1 MASATVNQRF
11 IRLLHRKLLFCSRQL
26 LFNYVLAILRDY
38 KMDFKQ
44 YKLNHKDM
52 DRNVKQR
59 TSSGMILFHKYDIN
73 TIH

>member
-1 MASATVNQRF
+1 MKGYWLTNYDNEVPRPCDV
-11 IRLLHRKLLFCSRQL
+11 IIEKVY
-26 LFNYVLAILRDY
+26 YVLAILRDY

-59 TSSGMILFHKYDIN
+59 TSSGMIFISSMILIIVF
-73 TIH
+73 